1 MYEWQFSSIS
11 VNIKIPAFLAAKN
24 MSFTRDTGDIQAA
37 VVTLVQRLA
46 PDVPVARQPVVAQKI
61 AEEITRQP
69 STMSSNMFLRQSII
83 RGRTATTTDVID
95 GLAAWVTILFDLDNL
110 QRDRRRALNLEAAL
124 PNDDAKRL
132 ERALSKS
139 RNGCILALPHIGS
152 IQLFGAHLRDRG
164 FKVAFVYT
172 MSDNPTPVEQWI
184 RRGYHAMHGVPIQF
198 GRRNTGSEIS
208 NALRENTVVCLV
220 VDVYPSS
227 RFSGVRIN
235 LYDDEF
241 NFPPGPAKYA
251 QSGTLVMP
259 GFASRRDEVGFSMR
273 ILDPIEY
280 HISLGRAANT
290 DFTQRLGD
298 HITEFST
305 AQPQSYWLWHPIPN
319 DPFRKIAERRHSELL
334 RLLDDS
340 PPHDEAVASAI
351 EALDAT
357 GTDLGIDRP
366 PIRERRM

>member
-1 MYEWQFSSIS
+1 M
-11 VNIKIPAFLAAKN
+11 NIKIPAFVAPKK
-24 MSFTRDTGDIQAA
+24 MSFPRDTGDIQAA

-46 PDVPVARQPVVAQKI
+46 PDVPVARQAVVAQKI
-61 AEEITRQP
+61 AEVITSQP

-83 RGRTATTTDVID
+83 RGRTATTADVID

-110 QRDRRRALNLEAAL
+110 QRDRRRALNLEAVL
-124 PNDDAKRL
+124 PNDDVKRL

-152 IQLFGAHLRDRG
+152 IQLFVAHLRDRG

-184 RRGYHAMHGVPIQF
+184 RRGYHATHGVPIQF

-208 NALRENTVVCLV
+208 NALRENSVVCLV

-235 LYDDEF
+235 LYNDEF

-259 GFASRRDEVGFSMR
+259 GFASRRDAVGFSMR
-273 ILDPIEY
+273 ILDPIE
-280 HISLGRAANT
+280 HHTSLGCAANT

-298 HITEFST
+298 HITGFSA

-319 DPFRKIAERRHSELL
+319 DPFRRIAERRHSELL
-334 RLLDDS
+334 RLLDDL

-351 EALDAT
+351 EALDAV
-357 GTDLGIDRP
+357 GTDLGIDQHP
-366 PIRERRM
+366 RRVVTTPVATQLIDKK

>member
-1 MYEWQFSSIS
+1 MGAAQFSGIS
-11 VNIKIPAFLAAKN
+11 VNIKIPTFLAPKE
-24 MSFTRDTGDIQAA
+24 MSFTRGTGDIQAA

-46 PDVPVARQPVVAQKI
+46 PAVPVARQSVVAQKI
-61 AEEITRQP
+61 AEVITRQP

-83 RGRTATTTDVID
+83 RGRTATTADVID

-110 QRDRRRALNLEAAL
+110 QRDRWRALNLEAAL
-124 PNDDAKRL
+124 PNDDLKRL
-132 ERALSKS
+132 ERALSNS

-152 IQLFGAHLRDRG
+152 TQLFVAHLRDRG

-172 MSDNPTPVEQWI
+172 MSDKPTPVEHWI
-184 RRGYHAMHGVPIQF
+184 HRGYHATHGVPIQF

-208 NALRENTVVCLV
+208 NALRDNCVVCLV

-227 RFSGVRIN
+227 RFSGIRIN

-241 NFPPGPAKYA
+241 NLPPGPAKYA
-251 QSGTLVMP
+251 QSGTLVLP
-259 GFASRRDEVGFSMR
+259 GFASRRDAVGFSMR

-280 HISLGRAANT
+280 RISLGRAGTT

-298 HITEFST
+298 HITGFTT

-319 DPFRKIAERRHSELL
+319 DPFRAIAERRHAELL

-340 PPHDEAVASAI
+340 PPNDEAVASAI
-351 EALDAT
+351 EALDAA
-357 GTDLGIDRP
+357 GTDLGIDQLPTRGR
-366 PIRERRM
+366 I

>member
-1 MYEWQFSSIS
+1 MHEWQFSSIS
-11 VNIKIPAFLAAKN
+11 VNIKIPAFLPPKK

-37 VVTLVQRLA
+37 VVSLVQRLA

-69 STMSSNMFLRQSII
+69 STMYSNMFLRQSII

-152 IQLFGAHLRDRG
+152 IQLFVAHLRDRG

-184 RRGYHAMHGVPIQF
+184 RRGYHATHGVPIQF

-235 LYDDEF
+235 LYNDEF
-241 NFPPGPAKYA
+241 NLPPGPAKYA

-259 GFASRRDEVGFSMR
+259 GFASRRDAVGFSMR
-273 ILDPIEY
+273 ILDPIE
-280 HISLGRAANT
+280 HHLSLGRAANT

-298 HITEFST
+298 HITGFSA

-319 DPFRKIAERRHSELL
+319 DPFRKIAERRHPELL

-351 EALDAT
+351 EALDVT
-357 GTDLGIDRP
+357 GTDLGIDQP
-366 PIRERRM
+366 PTRGRRM